1 MRKNISMEIKIAM
14 ALAKLGN
21 ENSLQM
27 CGEAYGIA
35 KSMTSIIVRKFCVAI
50 RNHIE
55 TIGDT

>member
-1 MRKNISMEIKIAM
+1 MEIKIAM

>member
-1 MRKNISMEIKIAM
+1 MRKNTSMKIKVVVV
-14 ALAKLGN
+14 LAKLGN

-27 CGEAYGIA
+27 CGEVYHIA
-35 KSMTSIIVRKFCVAI
+35 KSMTSIIVKKNCVAI